1 MPANRPE
8 TMLVVDDAPVAL
20 RVIKR
25 NLLSHGYQVLTATS
39 VADAVAIL
47 EATPVDLVITDL
59 KMPKVGG
66 LDLVRHV
73 HANFEDTAVIMITGY
88 ASIETAVR
96 ALREGAE
103 NYLPKPFTDE
113 ELLTAV
119 RGALDR
125 LHARREATLGPSGAG
140 ADRRVAGHAQGH
152 RQHPQ
157 GGRHQRHGA
166 DYGRERNRQRTRRPS
181 HPLQRPA
188 GLGRL
193 RGGELR
199 RHSRRPGGK

>member
-1 MPANRPE
+1 MMAGR
-8 TMLVVDDAPVAL
+8 A

-96 ALREGAE
+96 ALREGQRIIFP
-103 NYLPKPFTDE
+103 NRLP
-113 ELLTAV
+113 
-119 RGALDR
+119 
-125 LHARREATLGPSGAG
+125 
-140 ADRRVAGHAQGH
+140 
-152 RQHPQ
+152 
-157 GGRHQRHGA
+157 
-166 DYGRERNRQRTRRPS
+166 TRS
-181 HPLQRPA
+181 C
-188 GLGRL
+188 
-193 RGGELR
+193 
-199 RHSRRPGGK
+199 

>member
-96 ALREGAE
+96 ALRGRE
-103 NYLPKPFTDE
+103 LSSQPFTDE
-113 ELLTAV
+113 VADGGAT
-119 RGALDR
+119 RGPA
-125 LHARREATLGPSGAG
+125 AR
-140 ADRRVAGHAQGH
+140 
-152 RQHPQ
+152 
-157 GGRHQRHGA
+157 GGRPMRNHPRPVRQ
-166 DYGRERNRQRTRRPS
+166 GRSASRSHAGSSPASTRRP
-181 HPLQRPA
+181 PPA
-188 GLGRL
+188 RC
-193 RGGELR
+193 
-199 RHSRRPGGK
+199 